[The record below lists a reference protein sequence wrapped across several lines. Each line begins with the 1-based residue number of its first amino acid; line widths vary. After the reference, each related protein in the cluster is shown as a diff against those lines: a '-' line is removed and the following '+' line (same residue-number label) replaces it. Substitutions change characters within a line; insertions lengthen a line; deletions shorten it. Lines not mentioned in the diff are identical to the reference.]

1 MALVNEYYLRLPG
14 SYLFAD
20 IAKRV
25 QAFKVSHPKQR
36 VISLGIGDVTRPLA
50 PAVVEAMHKAADE
63 MAHKETFRGYGPEHG
78 YDFLRE
84 AILKGDFLTR
94 GIHLDKDEIFV
105 NDGAK
110 SDTAN
115 IQELLRWDNSVAL
128 TDPVY
133 PVYVDSNAMIGRA
146 GKFEGG
152 KWTDIT
158 YLPYNGTFAYLS
170 TILDAYTKQI
180 LAYVVSNSLEE
191 DFVIETIENLVRDHG
206 ISLHAETIIHS
217 DQGSHYTARSFID
230 ILHSK
235 SLKQSMSRRGNCWD
249 NAPQESFFGH
259 MKDHI
264 RSKLK
269 ECRTFAD
276 VKAVIDD
283 YMDYYNNDRYQW
295 KLAKLSP
302 NEFYSFVTT
311 GIYPLKVPNAPAV
324 PGHLESSQQPK

>member
-1 MALVNEYYLRLPG
+1 MNDTSCLFELIEQTHMDSHNKLSVSELCAIAGVSRSGYYAWLKAAPTRAAKEEQDRKDFDLILSAYKMNGYTKGAKGIHMALLHMDEPVVMNLKKIRRLMRKFHLVCP
-14 SYLFAD
+14 
-20 IAKRV
+20 
-25 QAFKVSHPKQR
+25 
-36 VISLGIGDVTRPLA
+36 
-50 PAVVEAMHKAADE
+50 
-63 MAHKETFRGYGPEHG
+63 FRGPNPYRRKVKDFKLSAIADNLVQRRFEDFGP
-78 YDFLRE
+78 RT
-84 AILKGDFLTR
+84 ILL
-94 GIHLDKDEIFV
+94 
-105 NDGAK
+105 
-110 SDTAN
+110 
-115 IQELLRWDNSVAL
+115 
-128 TDPVY
+128 
-133 PVYVDSNAMIGRA
+133 
-146 GKFEGG
+146 
-152 KWTDIT
+152 TDIT

-269 ECRTFAD
+269 ECRIFAD

>member
-1 MALVNEYYLRLPG
+1 MNDTSCLFELIEQTHADSHNKLSVSDLCAIAGVSRSGYYAWLKAAPTRAAKEEQDRKDFDLILSAYKMNGYTKGAKGIHMALLHMDEPVVMNLKKIRRLMRKFHLVCP
-14 SYLFAD
+14 
-20 IAKRV
+20 
-25 QAFKVSHPKQR
+25 
-36 VISLGIGDVTRPLA
+36 
-50 PAVVEAMHKAADE
+50 
-63 MAHKETFRGYGPEHG
+63 FRGPNPYRRKVKDFKLSAIADNLVQRRFEDFGP
-78 YDFLRE
+78 RT
-84 AILKGDFLTR
+84 ILL
-94 GIHLDKDEIFV
+94 
-105 NDGAK
+105 
-110 SDTAN
+110 
-115 IQELLRWDNSVAL
+115 
-128 TDPVY
+128 
-133 PVYVDSNAMIGRA
+133 
-146 GKFEGG
+146 
-152 KWTDIT
+152 TDIT

>member
-1 MALVNEYYLRLPG
+1 MNDTSCLFELIEQTHMDSHNKLSVSELCAIAGVSRSGYYAWLKAAPTRAAKEEQDRKDFDLILSAYKMNGYTKGAKGIHMALLHMDEPVVMNLKKIRRLMRKFHLVCP
-14 SYLFAD
+14 
-20 IAKRV
+20 
-25 QAFKVSHPKQR
+25 
-36 VISLGIGDVTRPLA
+36 
-50 PAVVEAMHKAADE
+50 
-63 MAHKETFRGYGPEHG
+63 FRGPNPYRRKVKDFKLSAIADNLVQRRFEDFGP
-78 YDFLRE
+78 RT
-84 AILKGDFLTR
+84 ILL
-94 GIHLDKDEIFV
+94 
-105 NDGAK
+105 
-110 SDTAN
+110 
-115 IQELLRWDNSVAL
+115 
-128 TDPVY
+128 
-133 PVYVDSNAMIGRA
+133 
-146 GKFEGG
+146 
-152 KWTDIT
+152 TDIT

>member
-1 MALVNEYYLRLPG
+1 MNDTSCLFELIEQTHTDSHNKLSVRELCAIAGVSRSGYYAWLKAAPTRAAKEEQDRKDFDLILSAYKMNGYTKGAKGIHMALLHMDEPVVMNLKKIRRLMRKFHLVCP
-14 SYLFAD
+14 
-20 IAKRV
+20 
-25 QAFKVSHPKQR
+25 
-36 VISLGIGDVTRPLA
+36 
-50 PAVVEAMHKAADE
+50 
-63 MAHKETFRGYGPEHG
+63 FRGPNPYRRKVKDFKLSAIADNLVQRRFEDFGP
-78 YDFLRE
+78 RT
-84 AILKGDFLTR
+84 ILL
-94 GIHLDKDEIFV
+94 
-105 NDGAK
+105 
-110 SDTAN
+110 
-115 IQELLRWDNSVAL
+115 
-128 TDPVY
+128 
-133 PVYVDSNAMIGRA
+133 
-146 GKFEGG
+146 
-152 KWTDIT
+152 TDIT